1 MFNVMEGGEPVYD
14 VYCDPFPL
22 RHPVRAMDVDDAGR
36 LWVLRGD
43 LDEPLFMVFAGSG
56 EPLGSY
62 VAPELPAGEQLV
74 FRVHGGMMLTFSEDP
89 VDYQKVWMLEV
100 AALPVAPAQ

>member
-74 FRVHGGMMLTFSEDP
+74 FRVHGGMMLAFSEDP

-100 AALPVAPAQ
+100 PALPVAPAQ